1 MWLTLSE
8 VARYLRV
15 SKETIYKL
23 AQASKIPA
31 SKLGNQWR
39 FKQELVDQW
48 MQTQTPATE
57 TETRKIEIE
66 KNMEVHRG

>member
-8 VARYLRV
+8 VAKYLRV
-15 SKETIYKL
+15 SKETVYKL
-23 AQASKIPA
+23 AQQSRIPA

-48 MQTQTPATE
+48 LEAQTNEAVGSTE
-57 TETRKIEIE
+57 NVNKGA
-66 KNMEVHRG
+66 V

>member
-39 FKQELVDQW
+39 FKQDLVDQW
-48 MQTQTPATE
+48 LQTQTPETSASEATAG
-57 TETRKIEIE
+57 R
-66 KNMEVHRG
+66 NREVHRG

>member
-8 VARYLRV
+8 VAKYLRV
-15 SKETIYKL
+15 SKETVYKL
-23 AQASKIPA
+23 AQQSRIPA

-48 MQTQTPATE
+48 LEAQTNDIQVVGSIDRRNKEAA
-57 TETRKIEIE
+57 
-66 KNMEVHRG
+66 GG

>member
-8 VARYLRV
+8 VAKYLRV
-15 SKETIYKL
+15 SKETVYKL
-23 AQASKIPA
+23 AQQSRIPA

-48 MQTQTPATE
+48 LEAQTNDIQAVDSTDNVNKGA
-57 TETRKIEIE
+57 
-66 KNMEVHRG
+66 V